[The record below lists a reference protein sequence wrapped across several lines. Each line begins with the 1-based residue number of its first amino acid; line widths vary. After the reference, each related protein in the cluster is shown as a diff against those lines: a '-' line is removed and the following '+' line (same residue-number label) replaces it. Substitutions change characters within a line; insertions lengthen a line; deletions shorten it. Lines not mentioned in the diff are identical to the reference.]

1 VTLAIRLATE
11 ADWPAIWPFFERIVR
26 AADTYCY
33 APDLPAD
40 AARSDWFDGC
50 EVWVVESGAEV
61 LGTYHLSPNK
71 GGPGAHVANG
81 SYMVSEASRGLG
93 VGRAMVEHSIARA
106 AEIGYRAIQFNAV
119 VDTNIHAI
127 RLYTELGFTTIG
139 RVPEGFDHPSAG
151 LVDLLIMYRK
161 L

>member
-1 VTLAIRLATE
+1 MTLAIRLATE
-11 ADWPAIWPFFERIVR
+11 ADWPAIWPFFEQIVR

-33 APDLPAD
+33 APDLTVD
-40 AARSDWFDGC
+40 AACADWFDGC
-50 EVWVVESGAEV
+50 EVWVVESVDEI

-71 GGPGAHVANG
+71 GGPGAHVANA

-93 VGRAMVEHSIARA
+93 AGRAMVEHSIVRA

-119 VDTNIHAI
+119 VDTNVHAI